1 MKENG
6 VESEPVVYLT
16 SHEAAEK
23 LGCSVKTITRAA
35 RRAGCGVFVHGGNR
49 LAALHPTDL
58 LRMKAVIHDTS
69 GNPLWIAAA
78 VEKKPVRRRKK

>member
-1 MKENG
+1 M
-6 VESEPVVYLT
+6 ESEPVVYLT

-35 RRAGCGVFVHGGNR
+35 RRVGCGVFVHGGNR
-49 LAALHPTDL
+49 LAALHPADL
-58 LRMKAVIHDTS
+58 KLMKEVIHPTS

-78 VEKKPVRRRKK
+78 ADKKPVRRRKA

>member
-6 VESEPVVYLT
+6 VEKKPVVYLT

-23 LGCSVKTITRAA
+23 LGCSVKTVTRAA

-49 LAALHPTDL
+49 LAALHPADL
-58 LRMKAVIHDTS
+58 GKMKTVIHATS
-69 GNPLWIAAA
+69 GNPVWIAAGKA
-78 VEKKPVRRRKK
+78 KKARP

>member
-1 MKENG
+1 MER
-6 VESEPVVYLT
+6 EPVVYLT

-35 RRAGCGVFVHGGNR
+35 RRVGCGVFVHGGNR
-49 LAALHPTDL
+49 LAALHPSDL
-58 LRMKAVIHDTS
+58 KRMKEVIQPSS

-78 VEKKPVRRRKK
+78 ADKKPARRRKS